1 MKQVRFFESL
11 TQQLIYWQR
20 ICKLRCRKFV
30 LYAQATWKSRNQV
43 LKSATQLVRTSVQIK
58 SFNLSQI
65 AQRSSAIAIIAILSL
80 TSVMGH
86 KLYNQPQLLVGSV
99 APQTFR
105 APTTLTIE
113 NKQETQQKR
122 NIASQDLVPIL
133 MIDTKVNQI
142 IEQNLHQLL
151 DQGDKVRDIAGGFPF
166 FDTLLLSFPIQRY
179 LRSTSESEWQLFVK
193 TVNNL
198 QQQQQKI
205 SNPKSSSSSNKNFPI
220 ERPSPQTARLPQTS
234 LISKNSSSEFVTAV
248 NEIQAYRQTTA
259 ELNFSALIIHINKV
273 RNSYVQARVK
283 LKELIEL
290 NPKIA
295 YKDASILNLSG
306 DDWNETK
313 LGIQHCMERI
323 LAQGLPP
330 GLPDNI
336 LQSAVDLDLRSLV
349 PQESQPLASKILM
362 NVLQPNLK
370 NDAEKTH
377 IRAKQIVDQVSP
389 VMVLVEAGDIIVNQ
403 GEKIKYWDYQ
413 ALEAYHL
420 IQRKAN
426 WWGLLGLSIL
436 VTIAL
441 SIYTVVE
448 RQNKAKFR
456 QRDRLLILLLALS
469 TPLILLITPY
479 TSWSTVGLLL
489 GSFYGSAVS
498 TTVIG
503 LLFVL
508 LSLSMEISRIS
519 LISGAA
525 GAILGGVI
533 AHRMRSREELALLG
547 IGIALTEGGLYLLL
561 KLLLGRIFVP
571 NWYLVFQESLFFA
584 VSGLIW
590 SIVALGLSSY
600 LEQLFDIVTPIRLAE
615 LANPNRTL
623 LKQLAS
629 RTPGTFQHTLF
640 VASLA
645 EAAARKLGCNIELIR
660 AGTLYHDIGK
670 MHDPEAFIENQ
681 MGRPNKHDTQI
692 NDPWKSAAIIKK
704 HVTEGLAMAKKH
716 RLPTAIQA
724 FIPEHQG
731 TMQIA
736 YFYHQAQQLAKAN
749 PEIVVDIADFSYD
762 GPIPRSR
769 ETAIVMLADS
779 CEAALRSLKDTT
791 PEQALHMLNNI
802 LRARWQ
808 DQQLVDSG
816 LTRAEMTKIAEIFV
830 EVWQQFHHKRIAYP
844 KMKVSNDI

>member
-1 MKQVRFFESL
+1 MKQVPFFESL

-20 ICKLRCRKFV
+20 ICKLRCRKFI
-30 LYAQATWKSRNQV
+30 LHAQVAWKSRNQV
-43 LKSATQLVRTSVQIK
+43 LKSAKQSIRAGIEIK
-58 SFNLSQI
+58 SFNITKI

-80 TSVMGH
+80 TTVMGH

-105 APTTLTIE
+105 APKALTIE

-122 NIASQDLVPIL
+122 DLASQDLVPVL
-133 MIDTKVNQI
+133 MIDTTVNQT

-151 DQGDKVRDIAGGFPF
+151 EQGDKVRNVAGGFPF
-166 FDTLLLSFPIQRY
+166 FDTLLLSYPTQRY
-179 LRSTSESEWQLFVK
+179 LRSASESEWQLFV
-193 TVNNL
+193 TTLDNL
-198 QQQQQKI
+198 QQQKQKI
-205 SNPKSSSSSNKNFPI
+205 SKTKSSFSSSKNFPSI
-220 ERPSPQTARLPQTS
+220 PTNA
-234 LISKNSSSEFVTAV
+234 NSEFSTAV

-259 ELNFSALIIHINKV
+259 ELNFSALITHINKV
-273 RNSYVQARVK
+273 RNAYIQARVK
-283 LKELIEL
+283 LKELAEL
-290 NPKIA
+290 NPNIA
-295 YKDASILNLSG
+295 YTDTSILNLSG

-336 LQSAVDLDLRSLV
+336 LQDAVNLHLRSLV
-349 PQESQPLASKILM
+349 PQESQPLASEILI

-370 NDAEKTH
+370 NDAVKTQIREK
-377 IRAKQIVDQVSP
+377 QVVDRVTP
-389 VMVLVEAGDIIVNQ
+389 VMVLVKAGDIIVNQ
-403 GEKIKYWDYQ
+403 GEKINYWDYQ

-420 IQRKAN
+420 IQRKVN
-426 WWGLLGLSIL
+426 WWTLLGLSIL
-436 VTIAL
+436 VTVAT
-441 SIYTVVE
+441 SVYTVVE
-448 RQNKAKFR
+448 RQNKAIFR

-469 TPLILLITPY
+469 TPLVLLITPY
-479 TSWSTVGLLL
+479 TSWSAVGLLL
-489 GSFYGSAVS
+489 GSFYGSAIS
-498 TTVIG
+498 NTVIG

-508 LSLSMEISRIS
+508 LSLSMDISRIA

-547 IGIALTEGGLYLLL
+547 IGIALTQGGLYLLL

-571 NWYLVFQESLFFA
+571 DWYLIFQEALLFA

-590 SIVALGLSSY
+590 SVVALGLSSY

-629 RTPGTFQHTLF
+629 KTPGTFQHTLF

-670 MHDPEAFIENQ
+670 MHDPDAFIENQ
-681 MGRPNKHDTQI
+681 MGRPNKHDTKI

-704 HVTEGLAMAKKH
+704 HVTEGLVMAKKH

-736 YFYHQAQQLAKAN
+736 YFYHQAQQLAKEN

-791 PEQALHMLNNI
+791 PEQALNMLNNI

-808 DQQLVDSG
+808 DRQMVDSG
-816 LTRAEMTKIAEIFV
+816 LTRAEMTEIAEIFV

-844 KMKVSNDI
+844 KMKVIGRE

>member
-1 MKQVRFFESL
+1 MKLVPFFESL

-20 ICKLRCRKFV
+20 IYKLRCRKILIQTQV
-30 LYAQATWKSRNQV
+30 TWKYREKV
-43 LKSATQLVRTSVQIK
+43 LQSAIKLLRVSTQIK
-58 SFNLSQI
+58 SFNIRKI
-65 AQRSSAIAIIAILSL
+65 AQRSSAIAIIAIVSL
-80 TSVMGH
+80 TSVIGH
-86 KLYNQPQLLVGSV
+86 NLYNQPQLLVDSI

-105 APTTLTIE
+105 ATQNLTIE
-113 NKQETQQKR
+113 NRQETQEKR
-122 NIASQDLVPIL
+122 HIASQDLVPVL
-133 MIDTKVNQI
+133 MIDININQT

-151 DQGDKVRDIAGGFPF
+151 EQGDKVRDVAGGFPF
-166 FDTLLLSFPIQRY
+166 FDTLLLSYPTQRY
-179 LRSTSESEWQLFVK
+179 LRLTSESEWQLFV
-193 TVNNL
+193 TTINSL
-198 QQQQQKI
+198 QQQKLAKQNQSKFL
-205 SNPKSSSSSNKNFPI
+205 SNIKTN
-220 ERPSPQTARLPQTS
+220 Q
-234 LISKNSSSEFVTAV
+234 SSEFATALT
-248 NEIQAYRQTTA
+248 EIQAYRQTTA
-259 ELNFSALIIHINKV
+259 ESNFSALITHIKKV
-273 RNSYVQARVK
+273 RNRYLQAQIK
-283 LKELIEL
+283 LKKLTEVI
-290 NPKIA
+290 PSTA
-295 YKDASILNLSG
+295 YSDTTILDLSG
-306 DDWNETK
+306 DDWSETK

-336 LQSAVDLDLRSLV
+336 LQDAVTLNLRSLV
-349 PQESQPLASKILM
+349 PQGSQVLASKILI

-370 NDAEKTH
+370 NDAEKTQ
-377 IRAKQIVDQVSP
+377 IREKQIVDQVTP
-389 VMVLVEAGDIIVNQ
+389 VMVSVEAGDVIVQQ
-403 GEKIKYWDYQ
+403 GEKINYLDYQ
-413 ALEAYHL
+413 VLEAFHL
-420 IQRKAN
+420 IRRKVD
-426 WWGLLGLSIL
+426 WSGLLGLSAIIT
-436 VTIAL
+436 VFTGV
-441 SIYTVVE
+441 YVVVE
-448 RQNKAKFR
+448 RQNQGKFR
-456 QRDRLLILLLALS
+456 QRDRVLILILALS
-469 TPLILLITPY
+469 TPLVLLITPY
-479 TSWSTVGLLL
+479 TSWSAVGLLL

-498 TTVIG
+498 TTVVG
-503 LLFVL
+503 LLVVL
-508 LSLSMEISRIS
+508 LSLSLKASRIA

-525 GAILGGVI
+525 GAILGGVV

-561 KLLLGRIFVP
+561 KLLLGKVFIP
-571 NWYLVFQESLFFA
+571 SWYIILQQALFFA

-600 LEQLFDIVTPIRLAE
+600 LEQLFDLVTPIRLAE

-629 RTPGTFQHTLF
+629 KTPGTFQHTLF

-670 MHDPEAFIENQ
+670 MHDPDAFIENQ

-692 NDPWKSAAIIKK
+692 NDPWKSAAMIKK
-704 HVTEGLAMAKKH
+704 HVTEGLVMAKKH

-736 YFYHQAQQLAKAN
+736 YFYHQAQQLAEKN
-749 PEIVVDIADFSYD
+749 PEIVVDIHDFSYD

-791 PEQALHMLNNI
+791 PEQALNMLNNI

-816 LTRAEMTKIAEIFV
+816 LTRGEMSQIAEIFV

-844 KMKVSNDI
+844 KMKVNNDT

>member
-1 MKQVRFFESL
+1 MKQVPFFESL
-11 TQQLIYWQR
+11 TQKLKYWQR

-30 LYAQATWKSRNQV
+30 LHAQAVWKSRNKV
-43 LKSATQLVRTSVQIK
+43 LQSGIKLVKTSTQIK
-58 SFNLSQI
+58 SFDISRI
-65 AQRSSAIAIIAILSL
+65 VQRSSAIAIIAILSL

-86 KLYNQPQLLVGSV
+86 KLYNQPQLLVGSI
-99 APQTFR
+99 APQTFY
-105 APTTLTIE
+105 AAKTLTIE
-113 NKQETQQKR
+113 NKQETQQR
-122 NIASQDLVPIL
+122 RDIASQDLVPVL
-133 MIDTKVNQI
+133 MIDVMVNQR

-151 DQGDKVRDIAGGFPF
+151 EQGDKVRDVAGEFPF
-166 FDTLLLSFPIQRY
+166 FDTLLLSYPTQRY
-179 LRSTSESEWQLFVK
+179 LRSTSESEWQLFV
-193 TVNNL
+193 TTINNL
-198 QQQQQKI
+198 QQKQKT
-205 SNPKSSSSSNKNFPI
+205 SKTK
-220 ERPSPQTARLPQTS
+220 LPLVIGKDLQS
-234 LISKNSSSEFVTAV
+234 IPRNANLEFATAV
-248 NEIQAYRQTTA
+248 NEIQSYRQTTA
-259 ELNFSALIIHINKV
+259 ESNFSALISHISRI
-273 RNSYVQARVK
+273 RNGYIEARVK

-290 NPKIA
+290 NPNIP
-295 YKDASILNLSG
+295 YTDTSILNLSS
-306 DDWNETK
+306 DNWNETK

-336 LQSAVDLDLRSLV
+336 LQDAVNLHLRSLV
-349 PQESQPLASKILM
+349 PPESQALASKILTS
-362 NVLQPNLK
+362 VLQPNLK
-370 NDAEKTH
+370 NDAAKTQ
-377 IRAKQIVDQVSP
+377 IRAQQIVDRVTP
-389 VMVLVEAGDIIVNQ
+389 VMVVLEAGDIIVNQ
-403 GEKIKYWDYQ
+403 GEKINYLDYQ

-426 WWGLLGLSIL
+426 WWGLL
-436 VTIAL
+436 AL
-441 SIYTVVE
+441 SLLITTAIGIYAVVE

-456 QRDRLLILLLALS
+456 QRDRLLILLLGIS
-469 TPLILLITPY
+469 TPLVLLITPY
-479 TSWSTVGLLL
+479 TSWSAVGLLL
-489 GSFYGSAVS
+489 GSFYGATIS

-503 LLFVL
+503 LLVVL
-508 LSLSMEISRIS
+508 LSVSMEISRIA

-525 GAILGGVI
+525 GALLGGVI

-561 KLLLGRIFVP
+561 KLFLGRIFVP
-571 NWYLVFQESLFFA
+571 NWYLVFQESLLFA

-590 SIVALGLSSY
+590 TIVALGLSSY

-629 RTPGTFQHTLF
+629 KTPGTFQHTLF

-681 MGRPNKHDTQI
+681 MGRPNKHDTKI
-692 NDPWKSAAIIKK
+692 KDPWKSAAIIKK
-704 HVTEGLAMAKKH
+704 HVTEGLVMAKKH
-716 RLPTAIQA
+716 RLPSAIQA

-736 YFYHQAQQLAKAN
+736 YFYHQAQQLAKEN
-749 PEIVVDIADFSYD
+749 PEITVDIADFSYD

-791 PEQALHMLNNI
+791 PEQALNMLNNI

-808 DQQLVDSG
+808 ERQLVDSG
-816 LTRAEMTKIAEIFV
+816 LTRAEMTEMAEIFV

-844 KMKVSNDI
+844 KTKVSNDL

>member
-1 MKQVRFFESL
+1 MKLVQFFESL

-20 ICKLRCRKFV
+20 IYKLRCRKIFIQTQV
-30 LYAQATWKSRNQV
+30 TWKYREKLLQ
-43 LKSATQLVRTSVQIK
+43 SAVKLLYVSTQIK
-58 SFNLSQI
+58 SFNIRKI
-65 AQRSSAIAIIAILSL
+65 AQRSSAIAIIAILAL
-80 TSVMGH
+80 TSVIGYN
-86 KLYNQPQLLVGSV
+86 LYNQPQLLVGSV

-105 APTTLTIE
+105 APKTLVIE
-113 NKQETQQKR
+113 NKQGTQEKR
-122 NIASQDLVPIL
+122 QIASQDLVPVL
-133 MIDTKVNQI
+133 MIDININQI

-151 DQGDKVRDIAGGFPF
+151 EQGDNIRDVAGGFPF
-166 FDTLLLSFPIQRY
+166 FDTLLLSYPTQRY
-179 LRSTSESEWQLFVK
+179 LRLSSESEWQQFL
-193 TVNNL
+193 TTINSL
-198 QQQQQKI
+198 QRQKLAQPNQ
-205 SNPKSSSSSNKNFPI
+205 SKFSSNIKTN
-220 ERPSPQTARLPQTS
+220 Q
-234 LISKNSSSEFVTAV
+234 SSEFATALT
-248 NEIQAYRQTTA
+248 EIQAYRQITA
-259 ELNFSALIIHINKV
+259 ESNFLALITHIKKV
-273 RNSYVQARVK
+273 RNLYLQAKIK
-283 LKELIEL
+283 LTEIRELSP
-290 NPKIA
+290 NIA
-295 YKDASILNLSG
+295 YSDTTILDLSG
-306 DDWNETK
+306 DDWSETK

-330 GLPDNI
+330 GLPANI
-336 LQSAVDLDLRSLV
+336 LQDAVTLNLRSLV
-349 PQESQPLASKILM
+349 PQGSQVLASRILM

-370 NDAEKTH
+370 NDAEKTQ
-377 IRAKQIVDQVSP
+377 IRKQQISDQVTP
-389 VMVLVEAGDIIVNQ
+389 VMVSVKAGDVIVQQ
-403 GEKIKYWDYQ
+403 GEKINYLDYRV
-413 ALEAYHL
+413 LEAFHL
-420 IQRKAN
+420 IQRKVD
-426 WWGLLGLSIL
+426 WWGLLGLSGIIT
-436 VTIAL
+436 VFIG
-441 SIYTVVE
+441 IYAVVE
-448 RQNKAKFR
+448 RQNQGKFR
-456 QRDRLLILLLALS
+456 QRDRLLVLMLALS

-479 TSWSTVGLLL
+479 TSWSAVGLLL

-498 TTVIG
+498 TTVVG
-503 LLFVL
+503 LLVVL
-508 LSLSMEISRIS
+508 LSLSLKASRIA

-525 GAILGGVI
+525 GAILGGVV

-561 KLLLGRIFVP
+561 KLLLGKIFIP
-571 NWYLVFQESLFFA
+571 SWYIILQQALLFA

-600 LEQLFDIVTPIRLAE
+600 LEQLFDLVTPIRLAE

-629 RTPGTFQHTLF
+629 KTPGTFQHTLF

-670 MHDPEAFIENQ
+670 MHDPDAFIENQ

-704 HVTEGLAMAKKH
+704 HVTEGLVMAKKH

-736 YFYHQAQQLAKAN
+736 YFYHQAQQLAQKN
-749 PEIVVDIADFSYD
+749 PEILVDINDFSYD
-762 GPIPRSR
+762 GPKPRSR

-791 PEQALHMLNNI
+791 PEQALNMLNNI

-808 DQQLVDSG
+808 DQQLVNSG
-816 LTRAEMTKIAEIFV
+816 LTRGEMSQIAEIFV

-844 KMKVSNDI
+844 KMKVSNDT